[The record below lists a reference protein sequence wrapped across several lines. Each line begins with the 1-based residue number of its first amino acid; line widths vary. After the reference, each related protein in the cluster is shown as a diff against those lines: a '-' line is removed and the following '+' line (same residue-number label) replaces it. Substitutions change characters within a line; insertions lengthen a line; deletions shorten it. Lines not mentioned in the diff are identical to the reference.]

1 MLGVEATGQ
10 RIERLYLT
18 YRIQQLPHEHVIQYN
33 STQLNT
39 YHITSLNTHR
49 ENVTKSK
56 SRK

>member
-39 YHITSLNTHR
+39 YHITSLKHTG
-49 ENVTKSK
+49 KM
-56 SRK
+56 

>member
-1 MLGVEATGQ
+1 MIIVVTMLGVEATGQ

-39 YHITSLNTHR
+39 YHITSLKHTG
-49 ENVTKSK
+49 KM
-56 SRK
+56 